1 MSSPNRCSPCHGGG
15 LSWAAH
21 LHTQLSLL
29 LLGKRLQSTAIRRFS
44 VFFLNLSLSRAQSI
58 MASLHFPGLA
68 TQLQRSTC

>member
-1 MSSPNRCSPCHGGG
+1 MSFPNRCSPCHGGA

-44 VFFLNLSLSRAQSI
+44 VFSLNMSLSRAQGVVV
-58 MASLHFPGLA
+58 SLHFPGLS